1 MTTVAYRD
9 GTLAAD
15 TLISYGSFTNGNVNK
30 IHVVD
35 TPTGRVM
42 CVLSGVC
49 WAVQPMIE
57 WLAEGASQETIP
69 HNLLASCSD
78 FSCLVVNDAGLLFE
92 FNNGYFIECGVEY
105 HAIGSGAQFALGAM
119 AAGVSAPNAVSAAM
133 KHDKA
138 SGGNVTVCS
147 VSTLSLQEAA

>member
-9 GTLAAD
+9 GILAAD
-15 TLISYGSFTNGNVNK
+15 TLISYGTFTNGNVNK

-49 WAVQPMIE
+49 WAIQPMLA
-57 WLAEGASQETIP
+57 WLEEGSTQETIP
-69 HNLLASCSD
+69 HNLLTHCTE
-78 FSCLVVNDAGLLFE
+78 FSCLIVNDQGSLFE

-105 HAIGSGAQFALGAM
+105 HSIGSGAQFALGAM

-138 SGGNVTVCS
+138 SGGNVTICTVA
-147 VSTLSLQEAA
+147 TLLLKEAA